1 MKVVNPEDTDHI
13 IDLIPRYYPIKGLY
27 FSLFNEATKETE
39 NIDNTYTITDGVLFL
54 SFEYTFTENQKFQIK
69 LSEDTEIVYR
79 GKLIATSQTPQ
90 DYKLTNNVYFY

>member
-1 MKVVNPEDTDHI
+1 
-13 IDLIPRYYPIKGLY
+13 L
-27 FSLFNEATKETE
+27 SLFNEATKVTE

-54 SFEYTFTENQKFQIK
+54 SFEYTFTENQKFQVKI
-69 LSEDTEIVYR
+69 EEENEVVYR

>member
-13 IDLIPRYYPIKGLY
+13 IDLIPRYYPSDNITL
-27 FSLFNEATKETE
+27 SLFNEATKVTE

-54 SFEYTFTENQKFQIK
+54 SFEYTFTENEKFQIK

>member
-13 IDLIPRYYPIKGLY
+13 IDLIPRYYPTDAIT
-27 FSLFNEATKETE
+27 FSLFNEATQVTE

-69 LSEDTEIVYR
+69 LDDTEIVYR
-79 GKLIATSQTPQ
+79 GKIIATSQNPQ
-90 DYKLTNNVYFY
+90 DYKLTNNVYYY